1 MTMATTDTTSFGIA
15 SYNRNAKIHMAW
27 QRDGEVVTGCLD
39 MSGYWIGKPILK
51 VLETVEHE
59 ALGEADDNNRAID
72 ALLQKRPEYVGHIC
86 KWCDWFSDFAR
97 GRG

>member
-1 MTMATTDTTSFGIA
+1 MTTATIGKTSFGIA
-15 SYNRNAKIHMAW
+15 SYSRNAKIHMSW
-27 QRDGEVVTGCLD
+27 EKDGELVTGCLD

-51 VLETVEHE
+51 IIETVEHE

-72 ALLQKRPEYVGHIC
+72 ALLEKRPELTSHIC
-86 KWCDWFSDFAR
+86 KWCDWFSDHAK